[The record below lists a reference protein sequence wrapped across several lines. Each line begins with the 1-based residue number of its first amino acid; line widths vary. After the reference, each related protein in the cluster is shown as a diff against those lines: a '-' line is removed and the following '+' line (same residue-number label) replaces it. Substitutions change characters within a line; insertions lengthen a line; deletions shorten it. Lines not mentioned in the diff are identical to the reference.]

1 MSILKFLSFLALEVV
16 FKSLRCGKGFQLL
29 FQFYRF
35 FVNLKYLSFLLSLS
49 LPPLPLSLSLS
60 HIQLLALES
69 NKIFGICLKVTCW
82 HGKSINN
89 FFLVNPNFFL
99 RKNLYLLFLY
109 IFDNVK
115 LNVKL
120 KVFGIELLGKTY
132 HDCLAKLI
140 LYNRINYHSLNI
152 HMHQKMCTCYRWVD
166 AQCNVLNGIVSII
179 VVYLEVHVQGKFII
193 DYY

>member
-35 FVNLKYLSFLLSLS
+35 FVNLKYLSFLLSL
-49 LPPLPLSLSLS
+49 PPLPLSLSLS

-69 NKIFGICLKVTCW
+69 NKICGICLKVTCW

-89 FFLVNPNFFL
+89 FFLVNPNFFSW
-99 RKNLYLLFLY
+99 KKFVSAFLYL
-109 IFDNVK
+109 FDKVK

-120 KVFGIELLGKTY
+120 KVCGIGIELFVWTF

-140 LYNRINYHSLNI
+140 LYNRINYHGLNI
-152 HMHQKMCTCYRWVD
+152 HMHQKLFTSYRWVD
-166 AQCNVLNGIVSII
+166 AQCNIFNDIVSSIG
-179 VVYLEVHVQGKFII
+179 VYLGVHVQGKFII
-193 DYY
+193 GYY